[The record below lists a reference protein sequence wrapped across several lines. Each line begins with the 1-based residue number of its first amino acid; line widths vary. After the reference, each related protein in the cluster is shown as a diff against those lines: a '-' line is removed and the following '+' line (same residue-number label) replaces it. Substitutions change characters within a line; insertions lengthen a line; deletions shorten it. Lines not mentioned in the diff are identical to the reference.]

1 MKVIFVENTPSVLQI
16 LSKIPGRYLGRF
28 CIPNV
33 VRQNIFKNL
42 KYLAIV
48 RYVLSPR
55 SVSKVRP
62 SDTQIVA
69 DGVTGINE
77 SYLSKITLEITILS
91 PGRYKI
97 VNAHHKQRCRF
108 YKSQEP

>member
-28 CIPNV
+28 GIPNV
-33 VRQNIFKNL
+33 VSQNIFKNL
-42 KYLAIV
+42 KYLATV
-48 RYVLSPR
+48 TLSPR

-62 SDTQIVA
+62 SDTQIVT